1 MAEAGA
7 VHVPVAP
14 FVGCASAFL
23 GLCGVACAP
32 TGGGEVGA
40 AGDAAHPEW
49 TFGHG
54 YLADLGHRG
63 WCGAVTVAP
72 MSEGRRSQV
81 AVISGV
87 LAFFVATRVL
97 ESWWPGLVVGV
108 LLSALLWVWTAPR
121 KPAKTDSRP
130 ARME

>member
-14 FVGCASAFL
+14 LCCRASAFL
-23 GLCGVACAP
+23 SLRGVACATP
-32 TGGGEVGA
+32 RGGEVGA
-40 AGDAAHPEW
+40 ARDAAHPEW
-49 TFGHG
+49 TSRHG

-81 AVISGV
+81 AVIGGV
-87 LAFFVATRVL
+87 LGFFVVTRVL
-97 ESWWPGLVVGV
+97 ESWWPGLIVGV